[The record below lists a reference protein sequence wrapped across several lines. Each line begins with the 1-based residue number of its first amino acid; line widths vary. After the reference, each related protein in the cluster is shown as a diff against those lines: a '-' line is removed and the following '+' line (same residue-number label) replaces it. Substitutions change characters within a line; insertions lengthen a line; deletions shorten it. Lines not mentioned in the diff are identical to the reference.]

1 MPDQAKELEH
11 PDVFR
16 APTPRE
22 HRIAA
27 ALFIGMAF
35 GFVALFYVLSGWW
48 FRWVMLAIGGYSF
61 LDGVRHWRSAR
72 KPT

>member
-1 MPDQAKELEH
+1 MTEEIKETEH

-27 ALFIGMAF
+27 ALFIGMAV
-35 GFVALFYVLSGWW
+35 GFALLFHVLAGWW
-48 FRWVMLAIGGYSF
+48 FRWVILAIGIYSF
-61 LDGVRHWRSAR
+61 LDGVRHLRSIR
-72 KPT
+72 KRS